1 MKVDESLM
9 CSAMEITVWLKSLWT
24 DTVALTG
31 EGEANNLNDIRR
43 LNKWNCNAIQQSVQF
58 LSVHELRS
66 ATTLKKKKKMRITV
80 WFIYFKERKSAA
92 VRTRCGARTYNS
104 QFPECSSA
112 RPVGISSD
120 PSCRR
125 LSSLFWIKT
134 KTTRQVHV
142 SLTWVTSNRAR

>member
-1 MKVDESLM
+1 MSPRLMKVDESLM

-66 ATTLKKKKKMRITV
+66 AITLKKKKNENHSAVHIFQGKKKRSCPHKMRSSNLQLSISRV
-80 WFIYFKERKSAA
+80 QFCSSSGYLLRSIMQAA
-92 VRTRCGARTYNS
+92 VVVILNQNQNHKTGAR
-104 QFPECSSA
+104 
-112 RPVGISSD
+112 
-120 PSCRR
+120 
-125 LSSLFWIKT
+125 
-134 KTTRQVHV
+134 
-142 SLTWVTSNRAR
+142 